1 MYEFVVGHFLTA
13 CSKDAMGF
21 KTVVDVKI
29 ADEMFSV
36 EGLQVIERNYLNI
49 YIYDRWSGKRSQILK
64 KDMNLNLHH
73 WS

>member
-1 MYEFVVGHFLTA
+1 MDKNSLESLDEKHVYEFVVRHFLAA

-36 EGLQVIERNYLNI
+36 EGLQVIDRNYLNI
-49 YIYDRWSGKRSQILK
+49 YI
-64 KDMNLNLHH
+64 
-73 WS
+73 